1 MVIHQLV
8 CCICAEDAF
17 GKFGFNLTPT
27 LFTLFVWAASSKL
40 AHKLNLQKNNRYNRS
55 YAPLR
60 PRIGGII

>member
-40 AHKLNLQKNNRYNRS
+40 AHKLNLQKNN
-55 YAPLR
+55 
-60 PRIGGII
+60 